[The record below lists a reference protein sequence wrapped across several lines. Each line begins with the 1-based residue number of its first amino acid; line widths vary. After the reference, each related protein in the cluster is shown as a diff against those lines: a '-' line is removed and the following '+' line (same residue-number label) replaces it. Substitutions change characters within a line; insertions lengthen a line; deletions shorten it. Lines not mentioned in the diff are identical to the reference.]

1 MTAAA
6 PAIAIY
12 VHRVDAVTPAAAQS
26 RLLAERVAQEWRKV
40 TDQPLR
46 LIGGNGELVYGLAFY
61 SPGRPSAFPDFDLS
75 TAPWVNPA
83 RIILQGIAI
92 VCYASDPT
100 CLATAEAL
108 GLTGRRIE
116 VRIAREHFG
125 EIGQAGDY
133 VIMIVPPRP

>member
-1 MTAAA
+1 MSSKLNTA
-6 PAIAIY
+6 
-12 VHRVDAVTPAAAQS
+12 S
-26 RLLAERVAQEWRKV
+26 
-40 TDQPLR
+40 
-46 LIGGNGELVYGLAFY
+46 
-61 SPGRPSAFPDFDLS
+61 
-75 TAPWVNPA
+75 
-83 RIILQGIAI
+83 IILQGIAI